1 MKLFEVYSLYD
12 INLTHAKG
20 CYVYDACGQEYLDLY
35 CGHGVISVGHT
46 HPYYVNKLTEQLN
59 RIGFYSNA
67 VINGCQRDFAIKLGE
82 ITGYKDY
89 ALFLSNSG
97 AEANENAIKLAS
109 FSNKRKKVLSFNGA
123 FHGRT
128 AAAVMATDN
137 PTIVAPANQSN
148 HFTKISLNDITSLK
162 RELRTEEY
170 CAVIMEG
177 IQGVNG
183 VRFPSAEFAKE
194 VQDSC
199 AETGTVFIMDEIQSG
214 CGRTGRY
221 FAHQHWNIRPDIIT
235 MAKGIGNGFPLAA
248 TAISPMFTPVI
259 GQLGTTFGGNHLACV
274 AGSAVIDIMLREHL
288 IDNAKTTG
296 EYLLEEL
303 GKLPYISEVRG
314 KGLMIGIDFTLPA
327 SKVRNALITKEHVL
341 TGISGQN
348 TLRLLPPLCLSM
360 EDADLFIHKL
370 AHCLSKIH

>member
-1 MKLFEVYSLYD
+1 
-12 INLTHAKG
+12 
-20 CYVYDACGQEYLDLY
+20 
-35 CGHGVISVGHT
+35 
-46 HPYYVNKLTEQLN
+46 
-59 RIGFYSNA
+59 
-67 VINGCQRDFAIKLGE
+67 
-82 ITGYKDY
+82 
-89 ALFLSNSG
+89 
-97 AEANENAIKLAS
+97 
-109 FSNKRKKVLSFNGA
+109 
-123 FHGRT
+123 
-128 AAAVMATDN
+128 
-137 PTIVAPANQSN
+137 
-148 HFTKISLNDITSLK
+148 
-162 RELRTEEY
+162 
-170 CAVIMEG
+170 
-177 IQGVNG
+177 
-183 VRFPSAEFAKE
+183 
-194 VQDSC
+194 
-199 AETGTVFIMDEIQSG
+199 
-214 CGRTGRY
+214 
-221 FAHQHWNIRPDIIT
+221 

-288 IDNAKTTG
+288 MDNAKTTG